1 MRTRILS
8 SLAFILLLAGAGCK
22 KDNYDAPS
30 TELKGRI
37 IYNGKQLGLRSNG
50 VQLELWQPGFALS
63 SKIPVFVA
71 QDGSFS
77 VKLFNG
83 NYKLVGVRG
92 NGPWVDF
99 QDSIPV
105 TVSGNGQVDVQ
116 VDPYFVFQDATF
128 QHTATTVTV
137 TFTIMR
143 INPTQ
148 PLESVTLY
156 VGNSKIVDVFNRNV
170 AVTKVAADI
179 TNILQPQT
187 LTLTL
192 PADLANKSFVYAR
205 VGIKAVGVGEQVYT
219 PAELI
224 QLK

>member
-8 SLAFILLLAGAGCK
+8 SLALTLLLAAAGCK
-22 KDNYDAPS
+22 KDNYDAPA

-37 IYNGKQLGLRSNG
+37 VYNGKQLGVRSNG

-63 SKIPVFVA
+63 SKIPVFIA

-83 NYKLVGVRG
+83 SYKLVGVRG
-92 NGPWVDF
+92 NGPWANF

-105 TVSGNGQVDVQ
+105 TVSGNGDIDVQ

-137 TFTIMR
+137 TFTIMQV
-143 INPTQ
+143 NPTQ

-192 PADLANKSFVYAR
+192 PADLVNNSFVYAR